1 MMAEKRGKSAI
12 GKRGEEIACNYLME
26 NGHTVID
33 RNWRSGHLEIDIV
46 SLDKDGMHFVEVK
59 SRTAPYQ
66 AEPEENV
73 DYAKQKKIT
82 SAAQKYLLTKA
93 LKESIGDVEVFF
105 DIVTVVF
112 EGGKTEVKYFPQ
124 AYVPMYY

>member
-1 MMAEKRGKSAI
+1 MAERRGKSAI
-12 GKRGEEIACNYLME
+12 GKLGEEIACNYLLE
-26 NGHTVID
+26 NGHTIID

-66 AEPEENV
+66 VEPEENV
-73 DYAKQKKIT
+73 DYAKQKRIA
-82 SAAQKYLLTKA
+82 SAAQNYLLKKA
-93 LKESIGDVEVFF
+93 LKAGIGDVEVFF
-105 DIVTVVF
+105 DIVAVVF
-112 EGGKTEVKYFPQ
+112 EGEKIDVKYFPQ

>member
-1 MMAEKRGKSAI
+1 MAERRGKSAI

-93 LKESIGDVEVFF
+93 LKAGIGDVEVFF

-112 EGGKTEVKYFPQ
+112 DGGKAEVKYFPQ

>member
-1 MMAEKRGKSAI
+1 MAGSRGKSAR

-46 SLDKDGMHFVEVK
+46 SLYKDGMHFVEVK

-73 DYAKQKKIT
+73 DYAKQKRIT

-93 LKESIGDVEVFF
+93 LKSGIGDVEVFF

-112 EGGKTEVKYFPQ
+112 DGGQTEVKYFPQ

>member
-1 MMAEKRGKSAI
+1 MAEKRGKSAI